1 MFSILGR
8 KCDHVTTKVQVYG
21 MISMDECG
29 ASICQCIIIFH
40 FIPFIFHTC
49 GRVAEP
55 KQVAHRIVERN
66 IKRC

>member
-8 KCDHVTTKVQVYG
+8 QCDHVTTKVQVYG

-40 FIPFIFHTC
+40 SMH
-49 GRVAEP
+49 GSSYS
-55 KQVAHRIVERN
+55 
-66 IKRC
+66 